1 MTSQFVGQY
10 PFTGLRDLLTVSP
23 ALLHDGVKL
32 GWTMERLLQTKAVG
46 FIDGLEDLLTWK
58 KVWKAVNGFG

>member
-1 MTSQFVGQY
+1 M
-10 PFTGLRDLLTVSP
+10 SP